1 MIDAA
6 KVKEAVEEF
15 LRQGSTYLVDVTV
28 TPGNDITVTVDDD
41 EYVDVD
47 KCEKLHRYIESRFDR
62 DEEDY
67 SLEVGSAG
75 ITAPFMLPRQYRK
88 NIGEEVEILTSD
100 GKKFRGILVSAD
112 DKGFVVSVTR
122 KEKPQGARRK
132 IEITEELPYEYSQV
146 KYVKKTIIFK

>member
-100 GKKFRGILVSAD
+100 GKKFRGILMSAD

-122 KEKPQGARRK
+122 KEKPQGARHK